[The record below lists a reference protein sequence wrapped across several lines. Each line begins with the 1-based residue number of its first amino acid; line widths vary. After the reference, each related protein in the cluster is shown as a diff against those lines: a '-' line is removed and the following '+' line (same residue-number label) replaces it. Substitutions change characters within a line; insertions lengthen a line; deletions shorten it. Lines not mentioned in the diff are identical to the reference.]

1 MYRVFQALDE
11 LNAMIED
18 ARSLP
23 MTANCVVPRHESL
36 LLLDDIRDSFPGE
49 LDDAQDVLFPDGH
62 RLVGLD
68 EAFRRSL
75 AARTTGPEGADPM
88 GPLPQDPAWAS
99 GGDDRPA
106 VVKVVDAVKDVLTD

>member
-49 LDDAQDVLFPDGH
+49 LDDAQDVLESGST
-62 RLVGLD
+62 RLY
-68 EAFRRSL
+68 
-75 AARTTGPEGADPM
+75 GADEGWLNGARWP
-88 GPLPQDPAWAS
+88 PSP
-99 GGDDRPA
+99 
-106 VVKVVDAVKDVLTD
+106 